1 MTQHL
6 NPPTGREVAIP
17 MALFCWIETHE
28 IRQASLYDD
37 AGTLLR
43 QLGLAL

>member
-1 MTQHL
+1 MGIL
-6 NPPTGREVAIP
+6 PTGREVVVP
-17 MALFCWIETHE
+17 MALFCWIEARE
-28 IRQASLYDD
+28 IRKASLHYD